1 MDHRYQN
8 AIQFYKGVRVG
19 DGLIA
24 ATFRARSAHMGGIY
38 WVYGVNDIF
47 FYKYMIRNAILASS
61 ER

>member
-38 WVYGVNDIF
+38 TSCRVKNYIF
-47 FYKYMIRNAILASS
+47 IEKV
-61 ER
+61 